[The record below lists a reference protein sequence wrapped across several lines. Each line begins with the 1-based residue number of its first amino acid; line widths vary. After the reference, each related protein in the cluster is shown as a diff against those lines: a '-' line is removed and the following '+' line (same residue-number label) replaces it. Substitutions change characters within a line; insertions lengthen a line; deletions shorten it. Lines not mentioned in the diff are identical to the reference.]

1 MNLCK
6 SLKIDL
12 TRAFQNKWFPAGIL
26 LTAAVLAANL
36 PWENM
41 PDPSVLYLVSLIAW
55 GSYTQMICICGVI
68 PFGTAYLAER
78 EHQYIRYLVFRS
90 DIKSYLRS
98 KVIVTV
104 FSGFVTVFLGK
115 LLLAGTARLFCPTV
129 SRWEWYDPAEKGI
142 DCLKALC
149 PWGYVL
155 ADAFLYALAG
165 AAFALMALLV
175 SAVTRNVFVTVM
187 SPMVLYFAISSV
199 EQWFHVPQWL
209 DIIALQRGYIA
220 IYADSVFFTLVHITV
235 IWAAVMFLTG
245 MIFVRY
251 GERRFQNE

>member
-1 MNLCK
+1 M
-6 SLKIDL
+6 
-12 TRAFQNKWFPAGIL
+12 
-26 LTAAVLAANL
+26 
-36 PWENM
+36 
-41 PDPSVLYLVSLIAW
+41 
-55 GSYTQMICICGVI
+55 
-68 PFGTAYLAER
+68 
-78 EHQYIRYLVFRS
+78 
-90 DIKSYLRS
+90 
-98 KVIVTV
+98 
-104 FSGFVTVFLGK
+104 
-115 LLLAGTARLFCPTV
+115 
-129 SRWEWYDPAEKGI
+129 I

-199 EQWFHVPQWL
+199 EQWFHVPQWM

-220 IYADSVFFTLVHITV
+220 IYADSVLITLAHITV
-235 IWAAVMFLTG
+235 MWAAVMFLTG
-245 MIFVRY
+245 MKFVRY